1 MIGKLLKMFALK
13 QLIDMIRSRRRTR

>member
-13 QLIDMIRSRRRTR
+13 RLIDMIRSRRRTR